1 MAKKATKK
9 AVSTKK
15 AASANKKA
23 VSKRRV
29 RRAWSRSD
37 LAALKKH
44 SKAKTPVKKIA
55 KELKRTEGSLRQKA
69 LILGLSLGHRR

>member
-1 MAKKATKK
+1 MAKK

-15 AASANKKA
+15 S

-29 RRAWSRSD
+29 RRVWSRSD
-37 LAALKKH
+37 LAALRKH

-69 LILGLSLGHRR
+69 LLLEIPLGHRR